1 MRLVLIALLLLCGGA
16 RAQNEDPDT
25 EVARRHFQE
34 GRNFYDK
41 ADYERAL
48 AEFTAARR
56 VRPHPA
62 LDFNIARCLDRLE
75 RWEEAIAAYRSYV
88 ASQPP
93 DAEEMRTRIGQ
104 LEERLKKEPPKPK
117 PPQERVTL
125 FAPPPSLNE
134 SPPPKSNK
142 KTVAIVLG
150 VIGGAVVVG
159 AAVAIGLLVKTTVES
174 PWPDSTGGPR
184 AGTQ

>member
-1 MRLVLIALLLLCGGA
+1 
-16 RAQNEDPDT
+16 
-25 EVARRHFQE
+25 
-34 GRNFYDK
+34 
-41 ADYERAL
+41 
-48 AEFTAARR
+48 
-56 VRPHPA
+56 
-62 LDFNIARCLDRLE
+62 
-75 RWEEAIAAYRSYV
+75 
-88 ASQPP
+88 
-93 DAEEMRTRIGQ
+93 MRTRIGQ

-117 PPQERVTL
+117 PSQERVTL

-134 SPPPKSNK
+134 TPPPPKSNK

-150 VIGGAVVVG
+150 VIGGAVVIG